1 MQKKTSKTFNFRSGL
16 EVKVAKQLESLGVE
30 YDYEPYK
37 IEFLR
42 PAQTSKYT
50 PDFLIE
56 VNGLLV
62 EAKGRF
68 TSQERKKFKL
78 IKESNPDLDLRF
90 VFSNP
95 KAKIG
100 KKSNTT
106 YGMWCERMGFPY
118 AKELI
123 PIEWL
128 KENGKKKKD

>member
-1 MQKKTSKTFNFRSGL
+1 MKKTSKTFNFRSGL

-78 IKESNPDLDLRF
+78 IKESHPDLDLRF

>member
-1 MQKKTSKTFNFRSGL
+1 MI
-16 EVKVAKQLESLGVE
+16 VM
-30 YDYEPYK
+30 
-37 IEFLR
+37 
-42 PAQTSKYT
+42 
-50 PDFLIE
+50 
-56 VNGLLV
+56 
-62 EAKGRF
+62 GRF
-68 TSQERKKFKL
+68 IYGKKFKL

-123 PIEWL
+123 LIEWL

>member
-1 MQKKTSKTFNFRSGL
+1 MKKKTSKTFKFRSGL
-16 EVKVAKQLESLGVE
+16 EVKVAKQLDSLGVD
-30 YDYEPYK
+30 YDYEPFK

-42 PAQTSKYT
+42 PAEYSKYT

-78 IKESNPDLDLRF
+78 IKKSHPDLDLRF

-95 KAKIG
+95 NQRI
-100 KKSNTT
+100 S
-106 YGMWCERMGFPY
+106 
-118 AKELI
+118 
-123 PIEWL
+123 
-128 KENGKKKKD
+128 

>member
-1 MQKKTSKTFNFRSGL
+1 MMKKTSKTFNFRSGL

>member
-1 MQKKTSKTFNFRSGL
+1 MMKKTSKTFNFRSGL
-16 EVKVAKQLESLGVE
+16 EVKVAKQLESLGVD

-78 IKESNPDLDLRF
+78 IKESHPDLDLRF